1 LHTTPGTVVPSDPAP
16 DAAFVGYYD
25 RLAVHN
31 QIYAPQVGLTAGL
44 RRGRWSLDAT
54 AKLGLGWLH
63 ATARIEGATELR
75 SSSGAVQVLSGGV
88 LAAPGYTL
96 AGEDAFVVVPE
107 ITLTAGYQVTPWLRA
122 VVGYNF
128 LFVSQVL
135 RPGGL
140 VGGTTPSQVPQLP
153 SSAPG
158 TLFTA
163 PSLQGER
170 FWAQGLTAGLEVRY

>member
-1 LHTTPGTVVPSDPAP
+1 MPSDPAP
-16 DAAFVGYYD
+16 DTAFVQYYD

-31 QIYAPQVGLTAGL
+31 QVYAPQVGFIMDLPW
-44 RRGRWSLDAT
+44 GRWSLGAT
-54 AKLGLGWLH
+54 GKVALGFLH
-63 ATARIEGATELR
+63 ATARIEGATTLR
-75 SSSGAVQVLSGGV
+75 TSTGAVQSLSGGV

-96 AGEDAFVVVPE
+96 AGKDAFVAVPE
-107 ITLTAGYQVTPWLRA
+107 LTLTAGCQVTPWLRA

-153 SSAPG
+153 SAAPG
-158 TLFTA
+158 TLFTP